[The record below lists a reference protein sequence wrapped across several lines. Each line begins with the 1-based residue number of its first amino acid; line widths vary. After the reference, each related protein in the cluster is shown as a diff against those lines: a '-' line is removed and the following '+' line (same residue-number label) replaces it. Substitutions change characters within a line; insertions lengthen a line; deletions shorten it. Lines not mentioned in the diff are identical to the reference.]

1 MLRSPIALTS
11 HENMEEMTI
20 RDNPPGLR
28 FTIVICATLILL
40 HGCAVAP
47 PRNNPLPGLLA
58 EEAVIPGIPSARTWA
73 DQTPKH
79 VEHWLADASEE
90 EVRASFGGI
99 MDRKHAYL
107 AISGGG
113 ANGAF
118 GAGVLNGWSES
129 GTRPEFTL
137 VTGVSTG
144 GLIAPFA
151 FLGPAYDGTLKQI
164 YTTYSTADMLIKRD
178 IFDIVRNDAIN
189 STDPLRDLIAEHVN
203 EEVMTAIAI
212 ENRKGRMLFIGTT
225 NIDAARPVMWDIGEI
240 ADSGQPG
247 ALKLIQDIM
256 LASASIPFAFPP
268 VVIDVEAGGMPYQE
282 MHVDGGV
289 TSQVFLYPLG
299 LDWRRVEKRLNV
311 QGSPKLFIIRNAR
324 LYPEWKTV
332 DRKIVPI
339 VGRTIDSLIRTQ
351 GIGDLLRLYL
361 GSVRDGLEFHL
372 ASIPE
377 DFEAKSKE
385 IFDPAYMVKLFERG
399 RTMAAEGYPWLKDPY
414 GLEAASKK
422 WRPSD

>member
-1 MLRSPIALTS
+1 MNITGNAL
-11 HENMEEMTI
+11 
-20 RDNPPGLR
+20 NPR
-28 FTIVICATLILL
+28 FTVVICATLMLFL
-40 HGCAVAP
+40 GCAVAP
-47 PRNNPLPGLLA
+47 PRDNPLPGTLA
-58 EEAVIPGIPSARTWA
+58 EEAMIPGIPEARTWA
-73 DQTPKH
+73 DQVSKH
-79 VEHWLADASEE
+79 VEYWLVDATEE
-90 EVRASFGGI
+90 ELRASYEGI
-99 MDRKHAYL
+99 MDREHAYL

-113 ANGAF
+113 ADGAF

-137 VTGVSTG
+137 VTGISTG

-151 FLGPAYDGTLKQI
+151 YLGPAYDGTLKQI
-164 YTTYSTADMLIKRD
+164 FTTYSTADMLIKRD

-189 STDPLRDLIAEHVN
+189 NTDPLRDLIAEHVD
-203 EEVMTAIAI
+203 EEVMTAIAA
-212 ENRKGRMLFIGTT
+212 EHRKGRMLFIGTT
-225 NIDAARPVMWDIGEI
+225 NIDAARPVMWDIGRI
-240 ADSGQPG
+240 ADSGQPV
-247 ALKLIQDIM
+247 ALNLIQDIM

-268 VVIDVEAGGMPYQE
+268 VVIDVEAGGKRYQE
-282 MHVDGGV
+282 LHVDGGV

-311 QGSPKLFIIRNAR
+311 QGRPQLFIIRNAH
-324 LYPEWKTV
+324 LHPEWKTV
-332 DRKIVPI
+332 DRRIVPI

-361 GSVRDGLEFHL
+361 GSVRDGLQFHL

-385 IFDPAYMVKLFERG
+385 LFDPAYMLKLFERG
-399 RTMAAEGYPWLKDPY
+399 RTMAASGYPWVRDPY

>member
-1 MLRSPIALTS
+1 MNITDNAL
-11 HENMEEMTI
+11 
-20 RDNPPGLR
+20 NPR
-28 FTIVICATLILL
+28 FTIAICATLMLF

-47 PRNNPLPGLLA
+47 PRDNPLPGTLA
-58 EEAVIPGIPSARTWA
+58 EEAMIPGIPEARTWA
-73 DQTPKH
+73 DQTPKYA
-79 VEHWLADASEE
+79 EHWLVDASEE
-90 EVRASFGGI
+90 ELRAEFEGI
-99 MDRKHAYL
+99 MDREHAYL

-113 ANGAF
+113 ADGAF

-137 VTGVSTG
+137 VTGISTG

-151 FLGPAYDGTLKQI
+151 YLGPAYDGTLKQI
-164 YTTYSTADMLIKRD
+164 FTTYSTADMLIERD
-178 IFDIVRNDAIN
+178 VFDIVRNDAIYN
-189 STDPLRDLIAEHVN
+189 TDPLRDLIAQHVD
-203 EEVMTAIAI
+203 EKVMTAIAA
-212 ENRKGRMLFIGTT
+212 EHRKGRMLFIGTT
-225 NIDAARPVMWDIGEI
+225 NIDAARPVMWNIGRI

-247 ALKLIQDIM
+247 ALDLIQDIM

-268 VVIDVEAGGMPYQE
+268 VVIDVEAGGKRYQE

-311 QGSPKLFIIRNAR
+311 QGHPRLFIIRNAH
-324 LYPEWKTV
+324 LHPEWKTV
-332 DRKIVPI
+332 DRRIVPI

-361 GSVRDGLEFHL
+361 GSVRDGLQFHL

-385 IFDPAYMVKLFERG
+385 LFDPAYMVKLFERG
-399 RTMAAEGYPWLKDPY
+399 RTMAANGYPWVRDPY